1 MSGVY
6 RFTEIEGKGLACIAT
21 TDIKK
26 GSLILR
32 ENPQMPADAEA
43 ETMGSSKWIKSLSKS
58 FNKMSKP
65 DQLEYM
71 RLKNKCSW
79 IIEKN
84 LDLKSKIGQVEK
96 DSGKAEEIFQIC
108 CIYVS
113 YRMNDGFRI
122 KVSGIKHSCQPNAVQ
137 LHKTIRLYEV
147 RAIANIKSGQEITIN
162 WCSDPF
168 FGFKSKVHRQ
178 NSLLNAPPFVLC
190 SCVLCEGDVDIDAT
204 AFEALIQEAE
214 ELASGW
220 KSLENCRKE
229 VQCYKKM
236 YTVGRTQKIQPYF
249 LYYKILKQAFKI
261 AYYGYSMYQA
271 NDLKMEVKSL
281 MEAMEKFG
289 KVFGKDAM
297 LDYRAITKFLYT

>member
-1 MSGVY
+1 MSGIY
-6 RFTEIEGKGLACIAT
+6 RLTEIEGKGLACIAT

-43 ETMGSSKWIKSLSKS
+43 ETMGSSKWIKILSKS
-58 FNKMSKP
+58 FNKMSKA

-84 LDLKSKIGQVEK
+84 LDLKSKIGQIEK

-137 LHKTIRLYEV
+137 LHKST
-147 RAIANIKSGQEITIN
+147 
-162 WCSDPF
+162 
-168 FGFKSKVHRQ
+168 
-178 NSLLNAPPFVLC
+178 
-190 SCVLCEGDVDIDAT
+190 
-204 AFEALIQEAE
+204 
-214 ELASGW
+214 
-220 KSLENCRKE
+220 KSL
-229 VQCYKKM
+229 
-236 YTVGRTQKIQPYF
+236 
-249 LYYKILKQAFKI
+249 
-261 AYYGYSMYQA
+261 
-271 NDLKMEVKSL
+271 
-281 MEAMEKFG
+281 
-289 KVFGKDAM
+289 
-297 LDYRAITKFLYT
+297 